1 MAAPSSLTL
10 LSTRGK
16 DEFELTERNHMLI
29 FAHKHR
35 NAHRTMSPVC
45 INRFVELFYCGLFL
59 FFLFLTHFLRLSKL
73 RQVVW
78 LFFSLNKTML
88 IFNIPE
94 HNCQLYLSS
103 YIIVSPSILFNLVLL
118 FYPPGRI
125 KWSVCYLI
133 SINQ

>member
-35 NAHRTMSPVC
+35 NAHRTMSPVR

-59 FFLFLTHFLRLSKL
+59 FFLFLTHFFKTLKA
-73 RQVVW
+73 VVW

-94 HNCQLYLSS
+94 HNCQLYLSG